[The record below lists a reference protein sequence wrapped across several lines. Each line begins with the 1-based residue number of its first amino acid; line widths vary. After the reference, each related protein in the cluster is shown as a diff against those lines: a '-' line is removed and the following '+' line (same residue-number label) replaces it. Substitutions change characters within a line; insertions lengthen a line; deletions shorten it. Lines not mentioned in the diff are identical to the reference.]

1 MILRFIPLQEIQHY
15 KCQSTTSAITILWIL
30 EPCHSV
36 RLEPMFTS
44 KVVRL
49 IVIGP
54 MNLVKGTEVII
65 LTRFLAIWLIVDKL
79 RLVIRLGTRDTRL
92 AVVHSQACSTGPLRL
107 AIRLPICPGRISL
120 VVPRTPK
127 GRGGLRNWHAT
138 SHHYSFSCWA
148 HFLSATDISTV
159 QFFL

>member
-65 LTRFLAIWLIVDKL
+65 FVRIPHYGLLCRV
-79 RLVIRLGTRDTRL
+79 
-92 AVVHSQACSTGPLRL
+92 
-107 AIRLPICPGRISL
+107 ISL
-120 VVPRTPK
+120 PN
-127 GRGGLRNWHAT
+127 GLSRP
-138 SHHYSFSCWA
+138 WA
-148 HFLSATDISTV
+148 
-159 QFFL
+159 